1 MPANPSRFNQFRSDI
16 RQLIDEVERHLRTR
30 PGTDDR
36 EYRLQR
42 EVFEERRN
50 HAQDL
55 TAQIETDEPTQWG
68 LRDGDA
74 KRVQDSLRLSLNFF
88 RPDA

>member
-1 MPANPSRFNQFRSDI
+1 MSSKPMRFSQFRTDI
-16 RQLIDEVERHLRTR
+16 RQLIDEVEQHLSAR
-30 PGTDDR
+30 PSAGDR

-42 EVFEERRN
+42 EAFEERRN
-50 HAQDL
+50 NARQL
-55 TAQIETDEPTQWG
+55 TAQIESDERKQWH

-74 KRVQDSLRLSLNFF
+74 ERVQESLRLSLHFF

>member
-1 MPANPSRFNQFRSDI
+1 MQHRTTRFRQFRSDI
-16 RQLIDEVERHLRTR
+16 RKLIEEIERHVGAIPR
-30 PGTDDR
+30 DDR

-42 EVFEERRN
+42 EAFEERRQQ
-50 HAQDL
+50 AQRL
-55 TAQIETDEPTQWG
+55 TEEISADEDARWP

-74 KRVQDSLRLSLNFF
+74 QRVHESLRLSLDFF

>member
-1 MPANPSRFNQFRSDI
+1 MPANPTRFNQFRSDI
-16 RQLIDEVERHLRTR
+16 RQLIDEVEKHLRHQPTA
-30 PGTDDR
+30 DDR

-42 EVFEERRN
+42 EAFEERRN
-50 HAQDL
+50 KAHDL

-74 KRVQDSLRLSLNFF
+74 KRVHDSLRLSLNFF

>member
-1 MPANPSRFNQFRSDI
+1 MSPKPTRFSQFRSDI
-16 RQLIDEVERHLRTR
+16 RQLIDEVEKHLGSR
-30 PGTDDR
+30 PNAGDR

-42 EVFEERRN
+42 EAFEERRRN
-50 HAQDL
+50 ARQL
-55 TAQIETDEPTQWG
+55 TAQIESNERAQWG

-74 KRVQDSLRLSLNFF
+74 QRVQDSLRLSLDYF

>member
-1 MPANPSRFNQFRSDI
+1 MPSKPMRFSQFRSDI
-16 RQLIDEVERHLRTR
+16 RQLIDEVEKHLSTR
-30 PGTDDR
+30 PKAADR

-42 EVFEERRN
+42 EAFEERRN
-50 HAQDL
+50 NARQL
-55 TAQIETDEPTQWG
+55 TAQIESDERRQWN

-74 KRVQDSLRLSLNFF
+74 ERVHESLRLSLDYF

>member
-1 MPANPSRFNQFRSDI
+1 MPSNPTRFSQFRADI
-16 RQLIDEVERHLRTR
+16 RKLIAEIENYVRATPR
-30 PGTDDR
+30 PADR

-42 EVFEERRN
+42 EAFEERAER
-50 HAQDL
+50 AKRL
-55 TAQIETDEPTQWG
+55 AEEISTDEKTWWG

-74 KRVQDSLRLSLNFF
+74 QRAEDSLRLSLDYF

>member
-1 MPANPSRFNQFRSDI
+1 MSSKPMRFNQFRSDI
-16 RQLIDEVERHLRTR
+16 RQLIDEVEQHLSAR
-30 PGTDDR
+30 PNASDR

-42 EVFEERRN
+42 EAFEERRSN
-50 HAQDL
+50 ARQL
-55 TAQIETDEPTQWG
+55 TAQIESNEQIQWG

-74 KRVQDSLRLSLNFF
+74 QRVHESLRLSLNYF